1 MSHAA
6 NLIKMQQQIRNNA
19 QEYSDFVSDLKKWTK
34 DISEKDKKLQEGSQ
48 KKKYRPVRGT
58 SEPSIDPDEE
68 AEKLKETGNDFF

>member
-48 KKKYRPVRGT
+48 KKVCLIFIK
-58 SEPSIDPDEE
+58 I
-68 AEKLKETGNDFF
+68 FM